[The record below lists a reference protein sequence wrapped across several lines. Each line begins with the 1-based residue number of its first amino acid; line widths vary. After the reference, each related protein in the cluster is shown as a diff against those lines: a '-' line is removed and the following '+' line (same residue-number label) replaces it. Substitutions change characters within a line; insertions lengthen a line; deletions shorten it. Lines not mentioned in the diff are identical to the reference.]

1 MGIVTMILI
10 AVAAIVAAV
19 LTAFTVVF
27 WKKIVAWLKKMVEK
41 IKKISFQSVL
51 HGTKNFLKKIGKRFK
66 KVAEFFSKLI
76 NSDRWLKQTVT
87 SEELIDANEV
97 PEDILKKYQS
107 ATGDTVEITVETK
120 NEMQIVN
127 QY

>member
-10 AVAAIVAAV
+10 AVGAIVAAV

-27 WKKIVAWLKKMVEK
+27 WKKIVGWLKKRVEE
-41 IKKISFQSVL
+41 IKKINLQSIL
-51 HGTKNFLKKIGKRFK
+51 HGAKNFLKKIGNRFK

-76 NSDRWLKQTVT
+76 NSDKWLKQTVI
-87 SEELIDANEV
+87 SEELINANEV
-97 PEDILKKYQS
+97 PKDILQKYQS
-107 ATGDTVEITVETK
+107 ATGETVEITVETK
-120 NEMQIVN
+120 NEMQLVN